1 MTSVVKLEGETLPES
16 ITFRNNETGE
26 ETTETYPAGSFG
38 VFVFVGRVPATKLIE
53 DMADLDERG
62 YAVADETGK
71 TKTPGLFVAGDIR
84 EKKLRQIVT
93 ATADGANAAT
103 AAAEYL
109 GQHIDS

>member
-1 MTSVVKLEGETLPES
+1 
-16 ITFRNNETGE
+16 
-26 ETTETYPAGSFG
+26 
-38 VFVFVGRVPATKLIE
+38 
-53 DMADLDERG
+53 
-62 YAVADETGK
+62 VADETGK

-109 GQHIDS
+109 GYPIDS